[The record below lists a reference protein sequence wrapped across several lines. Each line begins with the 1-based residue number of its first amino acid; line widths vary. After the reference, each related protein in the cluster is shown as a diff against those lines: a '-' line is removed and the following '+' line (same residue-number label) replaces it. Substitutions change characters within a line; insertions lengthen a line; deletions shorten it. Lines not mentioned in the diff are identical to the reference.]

1 MLTKAQFKIGDEVS
15 FLYPVHGK
23 MNILRKVVGEAID
36 SGKGPNGPF
45 LTIQETNG
53 KIRSCSEKKMV
64 LI

>member
-1 MLTKAQFKIGDEVS
+1 MLTKVKFKIGDEVS

-36 SGKGPNGPF
+36 SGTGPNGPF

-53 KIRSCSEKKMV
+53 KIRSCSKKKMV
-64 LI
+64 FI